1 MIIWLLIYEQMI
13 TWNAQIIYKSN
24 VLVSGDFALSCKGL
38 CCQCFRGTSLP
49 HTAKTQKVDKQ
60 EHCNTTRVKNLLVH
74 RDWSGSKVSYF
85 LFNAKE
91 SCIVTLS
98 MEALLHRK
106 PASTGTSCNNGVQDT
121 NTRN

>member
-1 MIIWLLIYEQMI
+1 MIIWLLLYEQMI
-13 TWNAQIIYKSN
+13 TWNSQIIYKFDDLAAG
-24 VLVSGDFALSCKGL
+24 VFALCCNGL
-38 CCQCFRGTSLP
+38 WCQCFRGTSLP
-49 HTAKTQKVDKQ
+49 HRAKTQKVDKQ
-60 EHCNTTRVKNLLVH
+60 EHYNITRVKNLLVH
-74 RDWSGSKVSYF
+74 RDWSGSKVSHF

-106 PASTGTSCNNGVQDT
+106 PASTATSCNSGVQDT